1 MGLLGTWG
9 CRNLREYIRHPW
21 DLIGGA
27 SLQPALSS
35 VDFLLVSLEI
45 YFKVINL
52 GFFFILSFKLI
63 LVLN

>member
-1 MGLLGTWG
+1 MGLD
-9 CRNLREYIRHPW
+9 R
-21 DLIGGA
+21 GA